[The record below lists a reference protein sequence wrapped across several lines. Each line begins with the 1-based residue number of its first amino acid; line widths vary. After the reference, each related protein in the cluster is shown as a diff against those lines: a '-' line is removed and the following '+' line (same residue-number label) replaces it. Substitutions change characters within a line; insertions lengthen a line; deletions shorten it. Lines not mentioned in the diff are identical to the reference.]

1 MKPWQKEAIIR
12 FFSDEKQEKLLNITD
27 GLKKVTAAYEKEQGP
42 APVESFYDERFKE
55 VFPKDRKTMIKL
67 WNEMRIHERIG
78 FVNAATAVTLL
89 YKQAWDKYPSFIHP
103 DISRIVHSILRTYK

>member
-1 MKPWQKEAIIR
+1 MKPWQKNAIIR
-12 FFSDEKQEKLLNITD
+12 FFSDEKQEKLLRIMD
-27 GLKKVTAAYEKEQGP
+27 GHEKNQGP
-42 APVESFYDERFKE
+42 APVESFYDELFKE

-67 WNEMRIHERIG
+67 WNEMRINERIG